1 MPEHSEERTLP
12 RGEGKT
18 PVQYAKFAEPDVLQP
33 SGRSSKRNG
42 RHVSC
47 EIPDGL
53 PSVVSKAGGHYVSRK
68 GGSRML
74 VLDCRP
80 GERLRI
86 NGTTEVVILEIQP
99 GKVKIAIE
107 TSPDDETK
115 PQGAVLSSGHECVR
129 DGT

>member
-1 MPEHSEERTLP
+1 MHEHSEERTLLHD
-12 RGEGKT
+12 EDEA
-18 PVQYAKFAEPDVLQP
+18 PVQYVKFAEPDILRP

-53 PSVVSKAGGHYVSRK
+53 PSVVGKAGGHYVSRK

-74 VLDCRP
+74 VLNCRL

-86 NGTTEVVILEIQP
+86 NGTTDVVILEIQP
-99 GKVKIAIE
+99 DRVKVAIE

-115 PQGAVLSSGHECVR
+115 PQGTVLSSGHECVR
-129 DGT
+129 DGA